1 MLDTTLPYKPVLMTH
16 PSPKDAP
23 RFPIPDGFSL
33 QSWTPGREADWCEIE
48 AACGEFP
55 SAEAAMAHFSKEFL
69 PYADKLLG
77 RMQFLLAPDGRAAG
91 TATLWQGK
99 HLGGEKPRIHWV
111 GVHPDFQRRGAARGL
126 LSAVMEAF
134 GRPGA
139 ENFAYLTT
147 QTWSWPAIR
156 LYRQMGFV
164 PEYALPAY
172 WKEEWDPEGA
182 WALIDWACA
191 EAGSGEAGS
200 GGAGSGRAGS

>member
-69 PYADKLLG
+69 PYADKLPG

-91 TATLWQGK
+91 TATLWQGN
-99 HLGGEKPRIHWV
+99 HLGGRSLGSTGWAST
-111 GVHPDFQRRGAARGL
+111 QTSSAAARR
-126 LSAVMEAF
+126 E
-134 GRPGA
+134 
-139 ENFAYLTT
+139 
-147 QTWSWPAIR
+147 
-156 LYRQMGFV
+156 GF
-164 PEYALPAY
+164 
-172 WKEEWDPEGA
+172 
-182 WALIDWACA
+182 C
-191 EAGSGEAGS
+191 
-200 GGAGSGRAGS
+200 RR